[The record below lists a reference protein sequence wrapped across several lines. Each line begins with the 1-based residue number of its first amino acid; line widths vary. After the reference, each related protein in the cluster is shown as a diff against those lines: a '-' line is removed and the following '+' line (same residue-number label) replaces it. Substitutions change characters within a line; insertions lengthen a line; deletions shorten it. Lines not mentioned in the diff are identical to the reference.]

1 MNDRKVLVTSRSFGK
16 GAAAPLQLLESKGY
30 RVMRY
35 PAQAESLVDW
45 LKRELVDADGV
56 IAGLEP
62 YPAELIQSC
71 VKLKVISRY
80 GVGYDKVDLE
90 AASSQGIA
98 VTNTPGANS
107 ESVADMAF
115 ALMLSCARFIPH
127 LDACIRRSEHRTAV
141 GHGLWGK
148 TIGII
153 GTGSIGKGVAKRA
166 AGFNMRILCS
176 DMYPDEAFAQQVGA
190 TYTDLDTMLAEAD
203 FISIHAPYN
212 EQTHH
217 MFDKA
222 AFARMK
228 STAILVNT
236 ARGGIVDEDALYDA
250 LSKGQIAAAGL
261 DVTVA
266 EPPFGSPLLGLDN
279 VIVTPHMAANTYD
292 AILNMGMMASQNLID
307 ILETGSS
314 RFCVNAAKSAQ

>member
-1 MNDRKVLVTSRSFGK
+1 MNDQKILVTSRSFAK
-16 GAAAPLQLLESKGY
+16 GDDAPLRLLESKGY
-30 RVMRY
+30 RVVRY
-35 PAQAESLVDW
+35 PAEAESLNDW
-45 LKRELVDADGV
+45 LKREIVDADGAV
-56 IAGLEP
+56 AGLEP
-62 YPAELIQSC
+62 YPAELIESC
-71 VKLKVISRY
+71 TRLKVISRY
-80 GVGYDKVDLE
+80 GVGYDKVDLD
-90 AASSQGIA
+90 AARSRNIA

-127 LDACIRRSEHRTAV
+127 LDACIRRSEHKPAV

-153 GTGSIGKGVAKRA
+153 GTGSIGKGVARRA

-176 DMYPDEAFAQQVGA
+176 DVYPDNAFAQQVGA

-203 FISIHAPYN
+203 FISIHAPYT
-212 EQTHH
+212 EETHN

-228 STAILVNT
+228 STAVLVNT
-236 ARGGIVDEDALYDA
+236 ARGGIIDEDALYEA
-250 LSKGQIAAAGL
+250 LSEGQIAAAGL
-261 DVTVA
+261 DATVV
-266 EPPFGSPLLGLDN
+266 EPPYGSALTQLYN
-279 VIVTPHMAANTYD
+279 VILTPHMAANTYD

-307 ILETGSS
+307 VLETGSS
-314 RFCVNAAKSAQ
+314 RFCVNGVKSAI